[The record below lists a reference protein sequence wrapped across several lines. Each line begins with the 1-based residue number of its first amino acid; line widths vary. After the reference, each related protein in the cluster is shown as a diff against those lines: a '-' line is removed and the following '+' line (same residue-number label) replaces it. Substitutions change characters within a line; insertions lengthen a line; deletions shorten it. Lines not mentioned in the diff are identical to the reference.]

1 MKTQGWTSL
10 SPTTLSQM
18 GKLSPREGEGLSHIS
33 QSWKRARLPPQACAL
48 SATTQRTEKGG
59 AGKDGRHPLPELQLP
74 RLWGSRAGGG
84 EDGAADTSRQ
94 GIQGLGV
101 QDRVAEGAEKQGS
114 GPGVRQK
121 GRKSRTHLG

>member
-48 SATTQRTEKGG
+48 STTTQRTEKGG
-59 AGKDGRHPLPELQLP
+59 AGKGGRHPLWSCSFHVP
-74 RLWGSRAGGG
+74 
-84 EDGAADTSRQ
+84 GAA
-94 GIQGLGV
+94 GLGV
-101 QDRVAEGAEKQGS
+101 ERMELQTLPEKRFKALGFKIGQRRGLRNRARVQVS
-114 GPGVRQK
+114 
-121 GRKSRTHLG
+121 GRKGGRAKHT